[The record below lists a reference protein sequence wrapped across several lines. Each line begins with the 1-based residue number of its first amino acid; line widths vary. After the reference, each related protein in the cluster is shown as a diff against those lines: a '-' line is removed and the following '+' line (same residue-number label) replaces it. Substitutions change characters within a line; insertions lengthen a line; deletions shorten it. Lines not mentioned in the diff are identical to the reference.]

1 MVTNKYKQL
10 AVLTL
15 AALTAPTAIAAEKNQ
30 LTIVSDFY
38 PTMIRNFNPYL
49 ATNLR
54 TTTDFIYEPLVI
66 FNQMHG
72 NKPVM
77 RLAKDYYMSEDLTQ
91 VTSLSAKA

>member
-49 ATNLR
+49 AT
-54 TTTDFIYEPLVI
+54 
-66 FNQMHG
+66 
-72 NKPVM
+72 
-77 RLAKDYYMSEDLTQ
+77 
-91 VTSLSAKA
+91 